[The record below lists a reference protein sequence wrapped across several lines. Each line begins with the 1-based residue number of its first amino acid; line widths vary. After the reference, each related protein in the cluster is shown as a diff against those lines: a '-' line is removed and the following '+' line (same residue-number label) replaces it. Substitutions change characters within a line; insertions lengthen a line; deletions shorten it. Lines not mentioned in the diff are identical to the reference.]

1 MFKHMGGS
9 RFPLAT
15 DYEDQTP
22 DELVFPEDLTT
33 LGDADVTNLLNS
45 ALEAF
50 QDIYGDGSS
59 LTEEQIEAL
68 ADLKDNIESVRAEQ
82 GVREEAAAKRTAKAA
97 ELAKDAGIDP
107 NAPTN
112 TGGEFETA
120 DETSG
125 DESTDSGTASE
136 TPADAPATPNGEA
149 TPVEE
154 AAPEA
159 ALTAGATPTE
169 RRVSLR
175 NLRRPRQV
183 QPRTEQRPVD
193 QYGNRD
199 ARDIIKA
206 APNVPGL
213 ISGEGVDI
221 PTLATALDT
230 RMRSFPMANYQSAAK
245 RRARLRE
252 QHNLAVIQKPQ
263 DSRMTVTSNDP
274 QHVSEVISYA
284 SDEKRLPGGSLIK
297 AQSLTAS
304 GGWCAPSETIYDLCE
319 LESRDGLLSL
329 PEITIT
335 RGGLQYT
342 QGPDFSTLFNDSG
355 FCYTEAEDIAGD
367 YDGEGGG
374 SKPCFRAE
382 CPGFLDDRLGLCGVC
397 IESGLLQSRGFPEL
411 LARSIRGAMIAH
423 DHRIS
428 ARLIQEMI
436 NGSSSTDGHDG
447 STAVTMPATQVGA
460 TAPLLTAIELQVEH
474 MRYLN
479 RMSRTAT
486 IEAIF
491 PYWVRGVIRSDL
503 SRRLGVDL
511 LSVSNEQIAAWF
523 AQRGVAPQYVYDW
536 QDIATTAASGF
547 TEWPTTVDFLLFPA
561 GTWVRG
567 SSDIITLDNIY
578 DSVNLGTNDFIALFT
593 EEGLMTI
600 KMCHDSRVVTVGI
613 CPDGATAAGVDI
625 DCDGTA
631 AA

>member
-15 DYEDQTP
+15 DYEDQSP
-22 DELVFPEDLTT
+22 DELVFPEDLST
-33 LGDADVTNLLNS
+33 LTDDEVTGLLNS
-45 ALEAF
+45 ALEGF

-59 LTEEQIEAL
+59 LTEEQIDAL
-68 ADLKDNIESVRAEQ
+68 ANLKDNIEAVRAEQ
-82 GVREEAAAKRTAKAA
+82 TVRQEKAAERTAEAA
-97 ELAKDAGIDP
+97 ELAKAAGIDP
-107 NAPTN
+107 NAPKGEEFDSTN
-112 TGGEFETA
+112 GA
-120 DETSG
+120 
-125 DESTDSGTASE
+125 
-136 TPADAPATPNGEA
+136 PDAGA
-149 TPVEE
+149 VDD
-154 AAPEA
+154 APEA
-159 ALTAGATPTE
+159 PADPPVAPAPEVAPAAEPAGDPALVAGAAPTE
-169 RRVSLR
+169 RRVSLK
-175 NLRRPRQV
+175 NLRRPRQAV
-183 QPRTEQRPVD
+183 QPRNNERQPD
-193 QYGNRD
+193 AYGNRD

-221 PTLATALDT
+221 ATLATALDT

-245 RRARLRE
+245 RRTRLRE
-252 QHNLAVIQKPQ
+252 QHNLAIIQKPQ
-263 DSRMTVTSNDP
+263 DDRLTINSNDP
-274 QHVSEVISYA
+274 QHVSEVIAYA
-284 SDEKRLPGGSLIK
+284 GNEKRLPGGSLIK

-342 QGPDFSTLFNDSG
+342 QGPDFSTIFNNSG

-374 SKPCFRAE
+374 AKPCYRAE

-397 IESGLLQSRGFPEL
+397 VESGLLQSRGFPEL

-428 ARLIQEMI
+428 ARLINEMI
-436 NGSSSTDGHDG
+436 NGSPNPNGHDG

-460 TAPLLTAIELQVEH
+460 TAPILSAIELQVEH

-491 PYWVRGVIRSDL
+491 PYWVRGAIRADL

-547 TEWPTTVDFLLFPA
+547 TSYPTTVDFLLFPA
-561 GTWVRG
+561 GTWLRG

-613 CPDGATAAGVDI
+613 CPDGATSAGVDI
-625 DCDGTA
+625 DCDGTLVVA
-631 AA
+631 

>member
-15 DYEDQTP
+15 DYEDQSP
-22 DELVFPEDLTT
+22 DELVFPEDLST
-33 LGDADVTNLLNS
+33 LADDEVTGLLNA
-45 ALEAF
+45 ALEGF

-59 LTEEQIEAL
+59 LTEEQIDAL
-68 ADLKDNIESVRAEQ
+68 ANLKDNIESVRAEQ
-82 GVREEAAAKRTAKAA
+82 GKREEAAQERSAEAAKLAKA
-97 ELAKDAGIDP
+97 AGIDP
-107 NAPTN
+107 EAPK
-112 TGGEFETA
+112 GEEF
-120 DETSG
+120 TSTEG
-125 DESTDSGTASE
+125 TPDAGTAPDASE
-136 TPADAPATPNGEA
+136 IPVDAPAAP
-149 TPVEE
+149 
-154 AAPEA
+154 APEVTPA
-159 ALTAGATPTE
+159 AEPVGDALVAGATPTE
-169 RRVSLR
+169 RRVSLK

-183 QPRTEQRPVD
+183 IQTRNERPAD

-199 ARDIIKA
+199 ARDILKA

-245 RRARLRE
+245 RGTRLRE
-252 QHNLAVIQKPQ
+252 QHNLAIIQKPQ
-263 DSRMTVTSNDP
+263 DARLTINSNDP
-274 QHVSEVISYA
+274 AHVAEVISYA

-342 QGPDFSTLFNDSG
+342 QGPDFSTIFNNSG

-374 SKPCFRAE
+374 SKPCYRAD

-397 IESGLLQSRGFPEL
+397 VESGLLQSRGFPEL
-411 LARSIRGAMIAH
+411 LARSIRGVMIAH
-423 DHRIS
+423 DHRVS

-436 NGSSSTDGHDG
+436 NGSPNPNGHDG

-460 TAPLLTAIELQVEH
+460 TAPILTAIELQVEH

-491 PYWVRGVIRSDL
+491 PYWVRGAIRADL

-547 TEWPTTVDFLLFPA
+547 TQYPDTVDFLLFPA
-561 GTWVRG
+561 GTWLRG
-567 SSDIITLDNIY
+567 SADIITLDNIY
-578 DSVNLGTNDFIALFT
+578 DSVNLGGNDFIALFT

-625 DCDGTA
+625 ACDGTA
-631 AA
+631 VEVG